1 MEEKDI
7 HKQQLPKNRK
17 HSKER
22 NTAFISVIFLL
33 LMTILFLLNHQ
44 FDSYKLKTNL
54 TAFQKREMKSTVEN
68 FIQVIDSMRKDMKE
82 TLDNGHIEY
91 TEEEIKE
98 ATLTFVR
105 DVVHE
110 STFANGAYIWINE
123 ILNFEGGENYGI
135 RQVHGNLP
143 ETEGMMLSTSM
154 EDAKGNLP
162 YLEELNG
169 IKENGELTYNYFF
182 QEYQSDNV
190 SEKITYAKLYEPY
203 NWVVCTGT
211 YLNSLYDP
219 AGGVSDTSK
228 ILFYSV
234 YTFFFIM
241 AIALFVYI
249 IVSND
254 RSSKKLLKETELLK
268 NEVETDSL
276 TGAGSRAF
284 GDSLLQGYMN
294 TFIKNDINCTIALL
308 DIDNF
313 KSVNDCYGHNV
324 GDAVLKNL
332 VETIKMLLHEN
343 DNIIRW
349 GGDEFIITIND
360 IDDKLESVL
369 EHINKKIAE
378 QVILSE
384 NGEKLH
390 YTISI
395 GASHFSIRDKN
406 ITDTIKRVDDALYLA
421 KRTKNSYYIIG

>member
-1 MEEKDI
+1 
-7 HKQQLPKNRK
+7 
-17 HSKER
+17 
-22 NTAFISVIFLL
+22 
-33 LMTILFLLNHQ
+33 
-44 FDSYKLKTNL
+44 
-54 TAFQKREMKSTVEN
+54 
-68 FIQVIDSMRKDMKE
+68 
-82 TLDNGHIEY
+82 
-91 TEEEIKE
+91 
-98 ATLTFVR
+98 
-105 DVVHE
+105 
-110 STFANGAYIWINE
+110 
-123 ILNFEGGENYGI
+123 
-135 RQVHGNLP
+135 
-143 ETEGMMLSTSM
+143 
-154 EDAKGNLP
+154 
-162 YLEELNG
+162 
-169 IKENGELTYNYFF
+169 
-182 QEYQSDNV
+182 
-190 SEKITYAKLYEPY
+190 
-203 NWVVCTGT
+203 
-211 YLNSLYDP
+211 
-219 AGGVSDTSK
+219 
-228 ILFYSV
+228 
-234 YTFFFIM
+234 M